1 MQNLFYFRKDLN
13 EFFEYC
19 TEWEPTNSLYFG
31 DNILQDVLAPKRF
44 TSTIDSVVVSEEM
57 LAEGIHGKEE
67 LSHPDKG
74 PILDLKIHLKLNSV
88 SAVFLQ
94 CSKFSFRAENVHF
107 IKLTFVKCPSVACL
121 HSRGRAILVPH
132 PVALKKN

>member
-1 MQNLFYFRKDLN
+1 MTFLPKYIQNLFHFRKDLN

-74 PILDLKIHLKLNSV
+74 PILELKRPKTQQCCLSSV
-88 SAVFLQ
+88 STVSQQF
-94 CSKFSFRAENVHF
+94 FS
-107 IKLTFVKCPSVACL
+107 SVL
-121 HSRGRAILVPH
+121 KVISQNLSRSRLWGI
-132 PVALKKN
+132 